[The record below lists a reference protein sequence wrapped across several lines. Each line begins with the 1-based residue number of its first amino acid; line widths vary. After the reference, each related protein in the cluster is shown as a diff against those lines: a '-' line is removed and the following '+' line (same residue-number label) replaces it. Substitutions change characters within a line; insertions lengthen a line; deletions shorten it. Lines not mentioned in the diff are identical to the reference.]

1 MNVTVLTGAGISTE
15 SGIPDYRGPEGLW
28 TRDPD
33 HEKLVT
39 IDYYLA
45 DPSIRE
51 RSWRMRR
58 SSPALSAEPNP
69 GHHALVDLERAGL
82 LRLLVTQN
90 IDGLHQKA
98 GSTGVVE
105 LHGNM
110 NGVVCVGCDART
122 TLPQAFERIDA
133 GEPDPACVECGGI
146 LKTTTV
152 MFGEWLEADVLGK
165 AIGAAKRSDVFVA
178 VGTSLQVQPAATL
191 AGLAVEYGARLVI
204 INASPT
210 PYDQYAS
217 RVVREPIG
225 KALPALVKELIDEAR

>member
-58 SSPALSAEPNP
+58 SSPALTAEPNP

-98 GSTGVVE
+98 GSTDVVE

-122 TLPQAFERIDA
+122 TLQEAFDRIDE

-152 MFGEWLEADVLGK
+152 MFGEWLEAEVLGR
-165 AIGAAKRSDVFVA
+165 AISAAKRSDVFVA

-210 PYDQYAS
+210 PYDEYAS
-217 RVVREPIG
+217 QVVREPIG